1 MDFPDMS
8 TFKTPGGIAMT
19 MLVLGAFWWLVTALI
34 AWNRLRHIPGPWFAR
49 FSYIWVSWTEW
60 SGQQHQSF
68 LDIDKKYGSLVRIGP
83 ELLVTSDVEVVKR
96 MSGRKS
102 TYSKG
107 TWVDGVRLNPYNDT
121 MFSVRDPHEHDQVK
135 ARLAPA
141 YSGRDTPQLED
152 AVDQQVNNLVALI
165 RGRYASNPACG
176 EFREMSLINVLSYF
190 TLDVISKVA
199 LGTEF
204 GCCASDSDPYHF
216 YDTVA
221 EHMPFMAVT
230 SDVPWIRAVLY
241 SPTFLKYF
249 GPKDTDPNGIGP
261 LMKVTND
268 NVRAHYS
275 QEQNEKTDILSSF
288 KAHGLSEGD
297 AQSEALFVFVAGSDT
312 TAAALR
318 VTLFYVISSPRI
330 YRKLKDEIRKA
341 IDEGRASSPITLA
354 QARELP
360 YLQAVIYEGLRIRPV
375 STGQQAKEVPPGGDT
390 INGYFV
396 PEGTAIATN
405 FSAIMGS
412 KELFGPDTDVFRPER
427 FIGLPGPDLAEMR
440 RNVEMNFGHG
450 RWMCAGKPIALME
463 LHKVYFELLRVFDF
477 QLTEPLQ
484 PMTSESYAL
493 FRDHG
498 LKVRVT
504 MAEDM
509 E

>member
-1 MDFPDMS
+1 
-8 TFKTPGGIAMT
+8 
-19 MLVLGAFWWLVTALI
+19 
-34 AWNRLRHIPGPWFAR
+34 
-49 FSYIWVSWTEW
+49 
-60 SGQQHQSF
+60 
-68 LDIDKKYGSLVRIGP
+68 
-83 ELLVTSDVEVVKR
+83 
-96 MSGRKS
+96 
-102 TYSKG
+102 
-107 TWVDGVRLNPYNDT
+107 
-121 MFSVRDPHEHDQVK
+121 
-135 ARLAPA
+135 
-141 YSGRDTPQLED
+141 
-152 AVDQQVNNLVALI
+152 
-165 RGRYASNPACG
+165 
-176 EFREMSLINVLSYF
+176 
-190 TLDVISKVA
+190 
-199 LGTEF
+199 
-204 GCCASDSDPYHF
+204 
-216 YDTVA
+216 
-221 EHMPFMAVT
+221 MAVT